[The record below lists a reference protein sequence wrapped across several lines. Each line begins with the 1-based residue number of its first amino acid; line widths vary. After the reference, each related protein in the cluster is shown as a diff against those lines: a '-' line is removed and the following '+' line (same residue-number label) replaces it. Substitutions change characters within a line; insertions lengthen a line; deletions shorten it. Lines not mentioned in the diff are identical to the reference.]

1 MTDAVAVAALVKRSH
16 TTEHPLR
23 GIFHTAAA
31 VADQAVSDLELDVL
45 KRVYEAKV
53 QGARALWSAVTAA
66 NLTLDQF
73 VFYSSGGSMLG
84 LFGQYN
90 YTADNLA
97 LQALTETIVRRGQP
111 AICIGWGHMSGSG
124 GGMAADE
131 TTAKYLDTLGFD
143 SIDMDDGPVYLQEA
157 LRLGVT
163 QAAIMPINWSKL
175 SGAAG
180 HLRHLLR
187 TSALICDAAEASSDE
202 ERLRAALV
210 ALDDGKRA
218 EVVAYMLAEQL
229 AVVMGVPA
237 ESIEIDI
244 PVTELGLDS
253 LMAVEF
259 GVRTTQALGVQLNT
273 LSLGRSFDLRQA
285 GARIAEMM
293 VSGKGAAA

>member
-1 MTDAVAVAALVKRSH
+1 
-16 TTEHPLR
+16 
-23 GIFHTAAA
+23 
-31 VADQAVSDLELDVL
+31 
-45 KRVYEAKV
+45 
-53 QGARALWSAVTAA
+53 
-66 NLTLDQF
+66 
-73 VFYSSGGSMLG
+73 
-84 LFGQYN
+84 
-90 YTADNLA
+90 
-97 LQALTETIVRRGQP
+97 
-111 AICIGWGHMSGSG
+111 
-124 GGMAADE
+124 MAADE
-131 TTAKYLDTLGFD
+131 TTAKYLGTLGFD

-180 HLRHLLR
+180 HLPHVLR

-293 VSGKGAAA
+293 VSGKGVAA

>member
-1 MTDAVAVAALVKRSH
+1 M
-16 TTEHPLR
+16 
-23 GIFHTAAA
+23 
-31 VADQAVSDLELDVL
+31 
-45 KRVYEAKV
+45 
-53 QGARALWSAVTAA
+53 
-66 NLTLDQF
+66 
-73 VFYSSGGSMLG
+73 
-84 LFGQYN
+84 
-90 YTADNLA
+90 
-97 LQALTETIVRRGQP
+97 
-111 AICIGWGHMSGSG
+111 
-124 GGMAADE
+124 
-131 TTAKYLDTLGFD
+131 
-143 SIDMDDGPVYLQEA
+143 
-157 LRLGVT
+157 
-163 QAAIMPINWSKL
+163 
-175 SGAAG
+175 
-180 HLRHLLR
+180 LR

-218 EVVAYMLAEQL
+218 EVAAYMLAEQL

-259 GVRTTQALGVQLNT
+259 VVRTTQALGVQLNT